1 MLSIASRLVEKL
13 ESWLAHAADS
23 RGRDPSPDALALL
36 QDTPSRAADAG
47 PPHYPRE
54 EKERELELQ
63 ILMSSWM

>member
-1 MLSIASRLVEKL
+1 VEKL